1 MVQREEEKEAFFDLT
16 IQSLNIFWSKGFY
29 QVQKQRATDT
39 CMCIHAGLFSVFITW
54 HLKMYFSILFL
65 EFKKVWK
72 PKHQVLDHEIV
83 SHNIYLRS
91 ASFAGL

>member
-1 MVQREEEKEAFFDLT
+1 
-16 IQSLNIFWSKGFY
+16 
-29 QVQKQRATDT
+29 
-39 CMCIHAGLFSVFITW
+39 MCIHAGLFSVFITW